1 MKNLVTEE
9 FIPTEEVQFSLQRV
23 KIKVQVN
30 MKNSQK
36 HDILA
41 KKTCLIEYYM

>member
-30 MKNSQK
+30 MKNS
-36 HDILA
+36 
-41 KKTCLIEYYM
+41 